1 MRRVWVAG
9 LASLLLHAAA
19 VAGFWKIINARSDDL
34 RAVLVELPVVER
46 LAPVRVSLEKTRT
59 RPAQPRLLTPARL
72 SSPSAPSLP
81 EAPQPS
87 PPQEAKSLV
96 SVRSE
101 QAGAA
106 SQNDLASG
114 PVSAV
119 TDSVGPNLSP
129 TRSSSASVETPPGTG
144 IVPAKTLSGPGPGF
158 PSGLAVPVRDVSPG
172 DGRYLGLL
180 RSRVEA
186 ALVYPAPARRRGL
199 TGVVELEIRL
209 GLDGSVE
216 RITVARSS
224 GHALLDQA
232 AVRGV
237 AAAAPFPPPADLPS
251 GPLTVLL
258 PIAFELR

>member
-19 VAGFWKIINARSDDL
+19 VVGFWKIINARSDDL
-34 RAVLVELPVVER
+34 RAVFVELPVVER
-46 LAPVRVSLEKTRT
+46 LAPVRVPLEKTRS
-59 RPAQPRLLTPARL
+59 RPAPPRLLTPAPL

-81 EAPQPS
+81 EAPRPS

-101 QAGAA
+101 PAGAT
-106 SQNDLASG
+106 SQNGLAAG

-119 TDSVGPNLSP
+119 T
-129 TRSSSASVETPPGTG
+129 ETPRGTG
-144 IVPAKTLSGPGPGF
+144 VAPAETFSGPEAPF
-158 PSGLAVPVRDVSPG
+158 ASGLAVPVRDASPG

-209 GLDGSVE
+209 GLDGRVE

-251 GPLTVLL
+251 RPLTVLL